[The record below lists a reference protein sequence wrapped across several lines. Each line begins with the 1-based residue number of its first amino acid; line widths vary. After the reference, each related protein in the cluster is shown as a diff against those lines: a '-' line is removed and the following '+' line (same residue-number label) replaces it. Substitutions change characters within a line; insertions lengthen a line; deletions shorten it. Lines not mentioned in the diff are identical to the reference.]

1 MAVAIKKK
9 ITAYAVVTKET
20 KAEASAP
27 AAVTQAAPAAPAP
40 QVISMHE
47 KLERPEVLRGSTYKI
62 KSPIF
67 EHAMYV
73 TINDVILNPGTEFE
87 ESRPFEIFVNSK
99 NMEQFQW
106 VVALTRVMSAVFR
119 KGGDVTFLVEELR
132 AVFDPRGGYW
142 KPGGVFSPS
151 LVADLGMILET
162 HLKSTG
168 VMHDPEM
175 SDAQRALIA
184 EKRAAFKK
192 AQAKEVSDLTA
203 ITEQTIADKEQALA
217 DAHTDAHTE
226 ASESFPEGATMC
238 AKCMTKAVILL
249 DGCQTCLSCGT
260 SKCG

>member
-1 MAVAIKKK
+1 VLQIKQK
-9 ITAYAVVTKET
+9 ITGWHVGE
-20 KAEASAP
+20 AEPAAP
-27 AAVTQAAPAAPAP
+27 AAVAPVAPAP
-40 QVISMHE
+40 TPAPVAQVISMHE

-62 KSPIF
+62 KSPMF

-99 NMEQFQW
+99 NMDQFQW

-119 KGGDVTFLVEELR
+119 KGGDVTFLVEELC

-142 KPGGVFSPS
+142 KPGGVFTPS
-151 LVADLGMILET
+151 LVAELGMILKT

-168 VMHDPEM
+168 VMHDPEL

-184 EKRAAFKK
+184 EKRAAFKL
-192 AQAKEVSDLTA
+192 AQAKEASALAAEV
-203 ITEQTIADKEQALA
+203 EQAMSDKEQALA
-217 DAHTDAHTE
+217 DANE
-226 ASESFPEGATMC
+226 ESFPASATMC
-238 AKCMTKAVILL
+238 AKCNTKALVLL
-249 DGCQTCLSCGT
+249 DGCQTCLNCGA

>member
-1 MAVAIKKK
+1 MDGVVIWMIRPSQKRCGISDCFCVARYRNPAVLAPRAALAAAFTWCHPVNFHRRRRIPAPHQEYPMAVAIKKK

-132 AVFDPRGGYW
+132 AVF
-142 KPGGVFSPS
+142 
-151 LVADLGMILET
+151 
-162 HLKSTG
+162 
-168 VMHDPEM
+168 
-175 SDAQRALIA
+175 
-184 EKRAAFKK
+184 
-192 AQAKEVSDLTA
+192 
-203 ITEQTIADKEQALA
+203 
-217 DAHTDAHTE
+217 
-226 ASESFPEGATMC
+226 
-238 AKCMTKAVILL
+238 
-249 DGCQTCLSCGT
+249 
-260 SKCG
+260 